1 IENLDWLA
9 FINRYDKTGTLFY
22 IDPPYWGNENDYGKG
37 MFSRDQF
44 ELMATRLARIKGR
57 FLLSLNDRPEVREVF
72 KGFQFEEVKL
82 TYSVAGG
89 KGKAAREVIISG

>member
-1 IENLDWLA
+1 
-9 FINRYDKTGTLFY
+9 
-22 IDPPYWGNENDYGKG
+22 

-44 ELMATRLARIKGR
+44 ELLAVKLAKIKGR
-57 FLLSLNDRPEVREVF
+57 FLLSLNDRPEVCEVF

-89 KGKAAREVIISG
+89 KGKAAREAIISYCQAGAIQSSR